1 MAGKWKTY
9 TAFGVELTIQTLYRS
24 MALNGIDTVYP
35 SEKNMGVALISTF
48 KGNMERMLVEKYM
61 IDTKEKLVEIIGEN
75 CQANEPDDDAA
86 LEALGFPP
94 FDDKKTEEAPIEAEK
109 NIVREEVQSI
119 VPEKR
124 IEYKRTEVIEE
135 PPTAAVRENKEPQ
148 KIVITIDEDAIN
160 KAELAN
166 KFPKH
171 PAVERVHHPA
181 HYNAGTIEVWDAIVD
196 WQLPFLEGNVVKYIA
211 RAGRKNDKLEDLKK
225 AKEYI
230 EKLIEVEEAKGARA

>member
-1 MAGKWKTY
+1 M
-9 TAFGVELTIQTLYRS
+9 TIQTLYRS

-75 CQANEPDDDAA
+75 CQAHSPDDDAA

-109 NIVREEVQSI
+109 NIVREEVQTI

-124 IEYKRTEVIEE
+124 IEYKRPEVIEE
-135 PPTAAVRENKEPQ
+135 PPKLYEEEVVIKIDREAIAKMAA
-148 KIVITIDEDAIN
+148 D
-160 KAELAN
+160 KA
-166 KFPKH
+166 FPKP
-171 PAVERVHHPA
+171 PAIERVHHPA